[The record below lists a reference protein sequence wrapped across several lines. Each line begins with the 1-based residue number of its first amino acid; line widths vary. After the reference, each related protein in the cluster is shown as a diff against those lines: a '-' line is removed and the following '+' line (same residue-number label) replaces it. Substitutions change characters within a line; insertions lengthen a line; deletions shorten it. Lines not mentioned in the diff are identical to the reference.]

1 MSLNGKSVVI
11 FNFRLGNFYD
21 LLAIVELLLNNKR
34 VNDFTRLARG
44 KTMLLRLWHYLL
56 FLDDIVGLLL
66 SHCIFDS
73 PWDVIRVYNEVVDV
87 DLDEA

>member
-11 FNFRLGNFYD
+11 FNFRLGDFYD
-21 LLAIVELLLNNKR
+21 LLAIVELLLYNKR
-34 VNDFTRLARG
+34 VNDFTRLARC

-66 SHCIFDS
+66 SNCIFDS
-73 PWDVIRVYNEVVDV
+73 PWDVIRVNNEVVDV